1 MPVSIALAAAHEAK
15 GRVVDTV
22 GKPIAGAEIV
32 PVIFE
37 RSHAQ
42 RQSNDYLRLTPALA
56 GPLAATTAKDG
67 SFALKGIPAGCEV
80 HATLSAQGF
89 GAPRVSWDSKRPVTI
104 TLDGRL
110 GRVDG
115 RLITSDAKELPAPL
129 EPVIRPSSPPDE
141 HAGGSFE
148 LVYLK
153 IIKVG
158 GDGRFRFDQLPPGRY
173 TISVNDDPDSGYQS
187 DGTAEVEIRPML
199 RFPA

>member
-1 MPVSIALAAAHEAK
+1 M
-15 GRVVDTV
+15 
-22 GKPIAGAEIV
+22 
-32 PVIFE
+32 
-37 RSHAQ
+37 
-42 RQSNDYLRLTPALA
+42 
-56 GPLAATTAKDG
+56 
-67 SFALKGIPAGCEV
+67 

-104 TLDGRL
+104 ILDGRL

-115 RLITSDAKELPAPL
+115 RLITSDAKELPSPL
-129 EPVIRPSSPPDE
+129 ELRIRPSSPPDE

-187 DGTAEVEIRPML
+187 DGTAEVEIRPSAQVPSVSIAPQTPCHGQGAGDRRDERRGGRRSL
-199 RFPA
+199 DQCVPDRAEHVPQR